1 MDAHFLGAPS
11 RDRTWLSVFRSFY
24 CVLEAFLK
32 KRMALPIWKSYVRC
46 WRKNRN
52 SNIKFNVI
60 ELYVIKSWWKIKF
73 NKRKVYHQLF
83 FSFFLS
89 VKLALKNLDK
99 LGYVVTELIKCDQ
112 LNAASSP
119 LYFVFKPII
128 NNLKSLISGTSE
140 VVFYIFFLLEHR
152 RLEDIFLGAPSK
164 DRPQQTECMWRML
177 FRSSF
182 GNFFWLRSWRNAY
195 RRWLPLENNSKF

>member
-1 MDAHFLGAPS
+1 MSDNQSVASVWSLWKHKQLTHLISDASEINTFICFLDSSATFFKSTAHFLGAPS
-11 RDRTWLSVFRSFY
+11 RDRTWLSVFRPFY

-32 KRMALPIWKSYVRC
+32 KRMALPIWKSYMRC

-52 SNIKFNVI
+52 FNIKFNVI

-99 LGYVVTELIKCDQ
+99 LDYVVTELI
-112 LNAASSP
+112 
-119 LYFVFKPII
+119 
-128 NNLKSLISGTSE
+128 
-140 VVFYIFFLLEHR
+140 
-152 RLEDIFLGAPSK
+152 
-164 DRPQQTECMWRML
+164 
-177 FRSSF
+177 
-182 GNFFWLRSWRNAY
+182 LR
-195 RRWLPLENNSKF
+195 KK

>member
-1 MDAHFLGAPS
+1 MRRKSISLSFFDSSATFFKSEWTHIFWARPLKIAHGF
-11 RDRTWLSVFRSFY
+11 FRPFY
-24 CVLEAFLK
+24 CVLDAFLK

-99 LGYVVTELIKCDQ
+99 LDYVVTELILRKNKVWPTQCRF
-112 LNAASSP
+112 AI
-119 LYFVFKPII
+119 V
-128 NNLKSLISGTSE
+128 
-140 VVFYIFFLLEHR
+140 FFL
-152 RLEDIFLGAPSK
+152 
-164 DRPQQTECMWRML
+164 
-177 FRSSF
+177 
-182 GNFFWLRSWRNAY
+182 
-195 RRWLPLENNSKF
+195 